1 MSVTVTKEHLEA
13 ARRAGACDDARRYR
27 PGTPIARVKSADLAW
42 FAERFPDEAT
52 AAAEAEVRASP
63 LSIRGSV
70 PLELLGS
77 GSGSGSGS
85 GDGFGFGFGDGFGD
99 GYGDGFG
106 DGYGYGYG
114 SR

>member
-77 GSGSGSGS
+77 GSGSGDGF
-85 GDGFGFGFGDGFGD
+85 GFGFGFGDGFGD
-99 GYGDGFG
+99 GYGDGYGDG
-106 DGYGYGYG
+106 DGYG